1 MRRRLTLLACLLGA
15 CLLGAEPLRV
25 FVSIVPQLECVRRL
39 AGDWVEAEALV
50 PPGASP
56 ETYAPGP
63 RQMSALGRARLL
75 VLIGAPFE
83 RALVRKVRG
92 AFPHVELLDTTHG
105 MAFRVMKADEA
116 SVHVHHGEG
125 EPDGEEEDDDE
136 DDDEHEGAHHECH
149 GHGEGEHDPHVWLS
163 PLNMA
168 VHARHVARALG
179 RLLPSRAA
187 DIDARLAAYCA
198 ELEALDA
205 ELCHGLAARPVRD
218 VVVFHPAFGYLL
230 ERCGLRQRVIELG
243 GREPTGRHLGTVI
256 RWARRRQVD
265 CIYVQPQFSVSS
277 ASVIAS
283 EIGGK
288 VMTLDPMPHP
298 YLEGMRRLARQ
309 LVQ

>member
-1 MRRRLTLLACLLGA
+1 
-15 CLLGAEPLRV
+15 
-25 FVSIVPQLECVRRL
+25 
-39 AGDWVEAEALV
+39 
-50 PPGASP
+50 
-56 ETYAPGP
+56 
-63 RQMSALGRARLL
+63 
-75 VLIGAPFE
+75 
-83 RALVRKVRG
+83 
-92 AFPHVELLDTTHG
+92 
-105 MAFRVMKADEA
+105 
-116 SVHVHHGEG
+116 
-125 EPDGEEEDDDE
+125 
-136 DDDEHEGAHHECH
+136 
-149 GHGEGEHDPHVWLS
+149 
-163 PLNMA
+163 MA

-198 ELEALDA
+198 ELEALDT
-205 ELCHGLAARPVRD
+205 ELRHGLAARPVRD

-256 RWARRRQVD
+256 RWARRHQVD

-309 LVQ
+309 LLQ

>member
-1 MRRRLTLLACLLGA
+1 MRGRLTLLACLLSA

-63 RQMSALGRARLL
+63 RQMSALGRSRLL
-75 VLIGAPFE
+75 VLIGVPFE

-92 AFPHVELLDTTHG
+92 AFPRVELLDATPG
-105 MAFRVMKADEA
+105 MAFRVMQADEA
-116 SVHVHHGEG
+116 SAHAHHGEG
-125 EPDGEEEDDDE
+125 ETDGEEDDE
-136 DDDEHEGAHHECH
+136 DEDEHGGAHHECH

-198 ELEALDA
+198 ELETLDA
-205 ELCHGLAARPVRD
+205 ELRRSLAVRPVRD

-256 RWARRRQVD
+256 RWARRRHVD
-265 CIYVQPQFSVSS
+265 RIYVQPQFSVSS

-288 VMTLDPMPHP
+288 VMVLDPMPHP
-298 YLEGMRRLARQ
+298 YLAGMRRLARQ
-309 LVQ
+309 LLQ